1 MLTVDGNPGGSG
13 NEPDGPI
20 TFVIGL
26 AMSDAPNA
34 ATSGTLPGP
43 ALAGADSRF
52 LEVDGLSVH
61 HRVTG
66 PADAPTILLLHH
78 FYGNVATWRHIQQA
92 LSHDHRVIAFD
103 RVGFG
108 LTERPTRTRRGRSN
122 PYTRAMSARIAL
134 ALLDHHQVGNATL
147 IGSSAGGTVALEI
160 YARAAARIDGL
171 ALLSPAITGDV
182 GPPGYLRPVLRTW
195 PLRVLGP
202 RIVRQVAGEITRE
215 RVARSWHDPSRATD
229 ADVDAYARPLRVDG
243 WDRGFWGVMTAEAPP
258 DLRDVVRSIR
268 VPTVV
273 IAGASDRIIRP
284 GSNRRTAAAIP
295 GARFH
300 LLPAAGH
307 TPHEERP
314 DLLLPVLRRFLADLD
329 RP

>member
-1 MLTVDGNPGGSG
+1 MEPPPLEIGS
-13 NEPDGPI
+13 
-20 TFVIGL
+20 
-26 AMSDAPNA
+26 AMSHGPDPT
-34 ATSGTLPGP
+34 TSGTVPGP
-43 ALAGADSRF
+43 ALAGPDSRF

-66 PADAPTILLLHH
+66 PVDAPAILLLHH
-78 FYGNVATWRHIQQA
+78 FYGNVATWRHVQQA

-108 LTERPTRTRRGRSN
+108 LTERPARSRRRGPN

-134 ALLDHHQVGNATL
+134 ALLDHLRVGKATL

-182 GPPGYLRPVLRTW
+182 GPPGHLRPVLRTW

-229 ADVDAYARPLRVDG
+229 EDVDAYARALRVEG

-258 DLRDVVRSIR
+258 DLRGVVRSIR
-268 VPTVV
+268 VPTLVV
-273 IAGASDRIIRP
+273 AGASDRIIHP

-314 DLLLPVLRRFLADLD
+314 DLLLPVLRRFLADLE